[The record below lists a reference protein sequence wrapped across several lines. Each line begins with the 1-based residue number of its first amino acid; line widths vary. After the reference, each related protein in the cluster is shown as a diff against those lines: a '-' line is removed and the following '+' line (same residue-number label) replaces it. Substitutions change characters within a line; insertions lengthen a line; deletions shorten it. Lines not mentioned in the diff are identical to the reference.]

1 MVKTYIK
8 TFSILTLI
16 TSNICYADNAIKVQT
31 GYIVPKEY
39 NDGVLMDKER
49 AEKIRDELIEKD
61 ALVKINE
68 SLNKS
73 VILHRSNEDILTNQ
87 NKMLLN
93 QNIEVTKA
101 LNESRETST
110 ITKIGYFL
118 GGVIITGAAV
128 YGASRLVR

>member
-1 MVKTYIK
+1 MK
-8 TFSILTLI
+8 SIIIALLI
-16 TSNICYADNAIKVQT
+16 ISQPALADTAINISKGQPAPY
-31 GYIVPKEY
+31 
-39 NDGVLMDKER
+39 DGVLMDKEK

-110 ITKIGYFL
+110 LTKIGYFL

-128 YGASRLVR
+128 YGASRLVK

>member
-1 MVKTYIK
+1 MKY
-8 TFSILTLI
+8 LLI
-16 TSNICYADNAIKVQT
+16 ALLIIPQPVFADAVTNIEKGQPAPYS
-31 GYIVPKEY
+31 
-39 NDGVLMDKER
+39 GVLMDKQK
-49 AEKIRDELIEKD
+49 AEKVRDELIEKD

-73 VILHRSNEDILTNQ
+73 IILHRNNEDIITNQ

-101 LNESRETST
+101 LNETRETST